1 MKYDSDNQRIH
12 RIGSVIRKE
21 IAQIIRNDI
30 NDPRIKDVVITEV
43 DMSKDLKNAKIFFII
58 FNNKDRL
65 ISEIKEITNAI
76 NSSKQFFKKKLSKNS
91 NLRSVPRLKFIYDDT
106 ESKAFELEELIN
118 KSLNWC
124 IIIDKVVYY

>member
-43 DMSKDLKNAKIFFII
+43 DMSKDLKNAKIFFS
-58 FNNKDRL
+58 L
-65 ISEIKEITNAI
+65 
-76 NSSKQFFKKKLSKNS
+76 
-91 NLRSVPRLKFIYDDT
+91 PRRK
-106 ESKAFELEELIN
+106 
-118 KSLNWC
+118 
-124 IIIDKVVYY
+124 